1 MRTSLKAIAL
11 SILAT
16 TVLGVVGCKSAKKSE
31 DLGAGAPDG
40 GGAPGIESSAMSFD
54 PSGSDSG
61 NIPGLQ
67 TINFPY
73 DSSTLSADAKAK
85 AKGNAE
91 WMKAN
96 PNSTVQIEG
105 HCDSRGSIEYNLSLG
120 ERRAQSVKSY
130 MTGLGIAGSRLNIIS
145 YGKEKPLA
153 TGDSEADHARNRRA
167 NFLPLGQ

>member
-1 MRTSLKAIAL
+1 MRTSMKAMAL

-16 TVLGVVGCKSAKKSE
+16 TVLGLAGCKSAKKSE
-31 DLGAGAPDG
+31 DLGSGGGPDG
-40 GGAPGIESSAMSFD
+40 SSIESTPMSFD

-61 NIPGLQ
+61 NIAGLQ

-91 WMKAN
+91 WMKSN
-96 PNSTVQIEG
+96 PNTTVQIEG
-105 HCDSRGSIEYNLSLG
+105 HCDSRGSIEYNLALG
-120 ERRAQSVKSY
+120 ERRANAVKAY
-130 MTGLGIAGSRLNIIS
+130 MAGLGIASNRLSVIS